1 MSAASDFLE
10 NKLLDH
16 TLRNTAYTAPSTV
29 YVGLFTSNT
38 GLETNNLAGANEIST
53 SGSAYAR
60 TAATF
65 ANAASGGS
73 ISNTSSVT
81 FPTATADWGIVTHI
95 AITDGNTALAGNVL
109 FYGALTTAKN
119 VTIGDTFTINSNNLT
134 VTLA

>member
-16 TLRNTAYTAPSTV
+16 TLRNVAYTAPSTV

-53 SGSAYAR
+53 SGSAYTR

-65 ANAASGGS
+65 GNAATGGS
-73 ISNTSSVT
+73 ISNTASVT
-81 FPTATADWGIVTHI
+81 FPTATNNWGIVTHI
-95 AITDGNTALAGNVL
+95 AIVDGATVGAGNVMY
-109 FYGALTTAKN
+109 YGLLTTSKN
-119 VTIGDTFTINSNNLT
+119 VTVGDTFTINSNNLT

>member
-16 TLRNTAYTAPSTV
+16 TLRNVAYTAPATV
-29 YVGLFTSNT
+29 FVGLFTSNT
-38 GLETNNLAGANEIST
+38 GLETNNLASSNEISANGT
-53 SGSAYAR
+53 AYAR

-73 ISNTSSVT
+73 ISNTASVT
-81 FPTATADWGIVTHI
+81 FPTATADFGVVTHI
-95 AITDGNTALAGNVL
+95 AICDGNVRVQGNVL
-109 FYGALTTAKN
+109 YYGALTTSKN

>member
-1 MSAASDFLE
+1 MSAASDYLE

-29 YVGLFTSNT
+29 YVGLFTANT
-38 GLETNNLAGANEIST
+38 GLETNNLAGAAEIST

-65 ANAASGGS
+65 GNAASGGS
-73 ISNTSSVT
+73 ISNSASVT
-81 FPTATADWGIVTHI
+81 FPTATSNWGIVTHI
-95 AITDGNTALAGNVL
+95 AIVDGNTVGSGNVMY
-109 FYGALTTAKN
+109 YGALTTSKN

>member
-16 TLRNTAYTAPSTV
+16 TLRNVAYTAPSTV
-29 YVGLFTSNT
+29 FVGLFTSNT
-38 GLETNNLAGANEIST
+38 GLETNNLASSAEVSATGT
-53 SGSAYAR
+53 AYAR

-65 ANAASGGS
+65 GNAATGGS
-73 ISNTSSVT
+73 ISNTASVT
-81 FPTATADWGIVTHI
+81 FPTATADFGVVTHI
-95 AITDGNTALAGNVL
+95 AICDGSTRAQGNVL
-109 FYGALTTAKN
+109 YYGALTTSKN

>member
-16 TLRNTAYTAPSTV
+16 TLRNVAYTAPATV
-29 YVGLFTSNT
+29 YLALFTSNT
-38 GLETNNLAGANEIST
+38 GLETNNL
-53 SGSAYAR
+53 GSATEITGDAYQR

-65 ANAASGGS
+65 GNAAVSGS
-73 ISNTSSVT
+73 ISNSASIT
-81 FPTATADWGIVTHI
+81 FPTALSNWGIVT
-95 AITDGNTALAGNVL
+95 DVALVDASTGGNVL
-109 FYGALTTAKN
+109 YYGALTVEKN